1 VATLATLAV
10 ARELLGFEAAR
21 LVLDPGLPPTQP
33 LTLSLQQGDLVLVD
47 TMDVARAAAFADAA
61 VGLADPAAGVVR
73 FRGRPWSEL
82 APDAANAMRGQ
93 IGRLV
98 AEGGWIEHL
107 GMLDDVLLPQLH
119 HTNRRRELLMN
130 DAARLSRE
138 FGLPGVPLARP
149 AMIADSDRLRAGLV
163 RAFLGRPRLVVLEHV
178 AQLADADMMERLVNV
193 VRAARDRGAA
203 VLWLTLDSRVWR
215 DSSLPVTRR
224 LRIIGHD
231 IYEGMRTP

>member
-1 VATLATLAV
+1 MATLATLSV

-33 LTLSLQQGDLVLVD
+33 LTLSLSPGDLVLVD
-47 TMDVARAAAFADAA
+47 TMDVSRAAAFADAA
-61 VGLADPAAGVVR
+61 VGLVDPGAGRVS
-73 FRGRPWSEL
+73 FLGRDWSAL

-107 GMLDDVLLPQLH
+107 GMLENVLMPQLH
-119 HTNRRRELLMN
+119 HTNRRRQLLMN

-149 AMIADSDRLRAGLV
+149 SMIPESDRLRAGLV
-163 RAFLGRPRLVVLEHV
+163 RAFLGRPRLIVLEHV
-178 AQLADADMMERLVNV
+178 AQLAEGDMMERLVNV

-224 LRIIGHD
+224 LRIIGD
-231 IYEGMRTP
+231 EIYEGMRTP